1 MNASDRLSALLR
13 SFVRGPYGPR
23 RGSAGDSSA
32 VGTETHRA
40 RRPRS
45 LAASGA
51 AWYAVLQQVARVLF
65 AVVFRIRV
73 EGRRR
78 LPRRGGVLVVS
89 NHQSYLDPVLA
100 AVGMPRPFHPMARR
114 SLFRFPP
121 FAWLIRSL
129 HAFPVRRGSADMGA
143 VREALRRLKGG
154 AVVLMFP
161 EGTRTRDG
169 AIGRLRAGPVM
180 LARRAG
186 VPILPL
192 VIDGAF
198 EAWPRSRRLPRP
210 HPIRVAC
217 GRPVSAEAAA
227 GRDPAEVLDA
237 VRREMVEVQRRL
249 RSRRER
255 R

>member
-1 MNASDRLSALLR
+1 VNVLR
-13 SFVRGPYGPR
+13 R
-23 RGSAGDSSA
+23 
-32 VGTETHRA
+32 
-40 RRPRS
+40 
-45 LAASGA
+45 

-65 AVVFRIRV
+65 VVVFRIRV
-73 EGRRR
+73 YGRSR

-89 NHQSYLDPVLA
+89 NHQSYLDPILA

-114 SLFRFPP
+114 SLFRFAP

-154 AVVLMFP
+154 AVVLVFP

-169 AIGRLRAGPVM
+169 SIGRLHAGPVT

-186 VPILPL
+186 VPILPI

-198 EAWPRSRRLPRP
+198 EAWPRSRPVPLP

-217 GRPVSAEAAA
+217 GRPVSAEEAA
-227 GRDPAEVLDA
+227 GCEPARVIEA
-237 VRREMVEVQRRL
+237 IRQQMVDVQGRL
-249 RSRRER
+249 RRMRSRDER
-255 R
+255 CFGDVP